1 MRDVLVG
8 PQLCLNLMTV
18 FKKFLELQVTAPA
31 VLLLLLLL
39 AVYDSYEID
48 IDGMETD
55 WLDEDEDTGEK

>member
-1 MRDVLVG
+1 
-8 PQLCLNLMTV
+8 MTV